1 MYEPMARLL
10 QWLQADEAGAAML
23 DRVRDLLLDERN
35 VPAAGAVL
43 SRLRDHAVVFY
54 PSDTDR
60 DPSAPTHTT
69 AEDLTLAAAMAYCLP
84 RAVRSMQSA
93 GVPDDII
100 EATLRDFAI
109 WARVYR
115 DKTGRLGIGE
125 TDWNLLSLTG
135 NILRIGRLQYE
146 SITFLDP
153 YYVYRHQASGRLAI
167 LAAFGLQVRPDGR
180 LQGTN
185 GVRTDAGFTT
195 TLTAEATTV
204 IGYPVDTTQGTI
216 QAEQVNLDQREYD
229 LLMAPGLPTTSVHI
243 PEDGSLSPEAVGAS
257 FAEAVQFLSRLH
269 RRTSIWFCESWLL
282 DPNLERLE
290 SPDGNICR
298 FMRRFAKFPVFSARP
313 MIVERVFGWGAD
325 NLATADLPERTSLQ
339 RNLKRCLLSGG
350 EMFDVGG
357 VIAVQ

>member
-1 MYEPMARLL
+1 MTQTELAEYNMCARYFGMERAMYEPMARLL

-54 PSDTDR
+54 PSDIACDSSDSAR

-93 GVPDDII
+93 GVP
-100 EATLRDFAI
+100 
-109 WARVYR
+109 
-115 DKTGRLGIGE
+115 
-125 TDWNLLSLTG
+125 DWNLLSLTG

-167 LAAFGLQVRPDGR
+167 LAASGLQVRPAGR

-216 QAEQVNLDQREYD
+216 Q
-229 LLMAPGLPTTSVHI
+229 
-243 PEDGSLSPEAVGAS
+243 
-257 FAEAVQFLSRLH
+257 
-269 RRTSIWFCESWLL
+269 
-282 DPNLERLE
+282 
-290 SPDGNICR
+290 
-298 FMRRFAKFPVFSARP
+298 
-313 MIVERVFGWGAD
+313 
-325 NLATADLPERTSLQ
+325 
-339 RNLKRCLLSGG
+339 
-350 EMFDVGG
+350 
-357 VIAVQ
+357 

>member
-1 MYEPMARLL
+1 MTQTELAEYNMCARYFSMERAMYEPMARLL

-35 VPAAGAVL
+35 VPAASAVL

-54 PSDTDR
+54 PSDIACDSSDSARDPSDTDR

-69 AEDLTLAAAMAYCLP
+69 AEDLTLAAAMAFCLP

-115 DKTGRLGIGE
+115 DKTGRPGIGE

-167 LAAFGLQVRPDGR
+167 LASSGLQVRPDGR

-204 IGYPVDTTQGTI
+204 IGYPPWTPPR
-216 QAEQVNLDQREYD
+216 AR
-229 LLMAPGLPTTSVHI
+229 
-243 PEDGSLSPEAVGAS
+243 
-257 FAEAVQFLSRLH
+257 SRPS
-269 RRTSIWFCESWLL
+269 RSIWT
-282 DPNLERLE
+282 
-290 SPDGNICR
+290 
-298 FMRRFAKFPVFSARP
+298 SA
-313 MIVERVFGWGAD
+313 
-325 NLATADLPERTSLQ
+325 NTT
-339 RNLKRCLLSGG
+339 CC
-350 EMFDVGG
+350 
-357 VIAVQ
+357 

>member
-1 MYEPMARLL
+1 MTQTELAEYNMCARYFGMERAMYEPMARLL

-35 VPAAGAVL
+35 VPAASAVL

-54 PSDTDR
+54 PSDIACDSSDSARDPSDTDR
-60 DPSAPTHTT
+60 DPSAPTHT
-69 AEDLTLAAAMAYCLP
+69 
-84 RAVRSMQSA
+84 
-93 GVPDDII
+93 
-100 EATLRDFAI
+100 
-109 WARVYR
+109 
-115 DKTGRLGIGE
+115 
-125 TDWNLLSLTG
+125 
-135 NILRIGRLQYE
+135 
-146 SITFLDP
+146 
-153 YYVYRHQASGRLAI
+153 
-167 LAAFGLQVRPDGR
+167 
-180 LQGTN
+180 
-185 GVRTDAGFTT
+185 
-195 TLTAEATTV
+195 TAEATTV

-229 LLMAPGLPTTSVHI
+229 LLLTPGLPATSVHI

-257 FAEAVQFLSRLH
+257 FAEAVQLLSRLH

>member
-1 MYEPMARLL
+1 MKATMTQTELAEYNMCARYFGMERAMYEPMARLL

-23 DRVRDLLLDERN
+23 DRVRD
-35 VPAAGAVL
+35 
-43 SRLRDHAVVFY
+43 HAVVFY
-54 PSDTDR
+54 PSDIACDSSDSARDPSDTDR

-69 AEDLTLAAAMAYCLP
+69 AE
-84 RAVRSMQSA
+84 
-93 GVPDDII
+93 
-100 EATLRDFAI
+100 
-109 WARVYR
+109 
-115 DKTGRLGIGE
+115 
-125 TDWNLLSLTG
+125 
-135 NILRIGRLQYE
+135 
-146 SITFLDP
+146 
-153 YYVYRHQASGRLAI
+153 
-167 LAAFGLQVRPDGR
+167 
-180 LQGTN
+180 
-185 GVRTDAGFTT
+185 
-195 TLTAEATTV
+195 ATTV
-204 IGYPVDTTQGTI
+204 IGYPVDTTQGAI

-257 FAEAVQFLSRLH
+257 FAEAVQLLSRLH